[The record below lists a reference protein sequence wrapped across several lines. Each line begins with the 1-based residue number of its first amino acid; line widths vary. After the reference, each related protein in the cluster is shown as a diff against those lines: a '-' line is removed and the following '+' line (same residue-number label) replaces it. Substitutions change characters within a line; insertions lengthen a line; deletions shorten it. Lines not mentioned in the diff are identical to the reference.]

1 MSTSDLQL
9 GQSQMLHALIE
20 QAESRTRE
28 LRQVVDRI
36 VELSPKDKGI
46 QDLDQFVDVLLVKLS
61 AASTRVA
68 RVTQPRH
75 RNRPVKTFY

>member
-1 MSTSDLQL
+1 MSTSDVQL
-9 GQSQMLHALIE
+9 GQSQMLRALIE

-61 AASTRVA
+61 AASIRVA
-68 RVTQPRH
+68 GVTRPRR
-75 RNRPVKTFY
+75 RNRPVKTSY

>member
-9 GQSQMLHALIE
+9 GQSQTLHALIE

-68 RVTQPRH
+68 RVTQPRP
-75 RNRPVKTFY
+75 RNRR